1 MTATATATK
10 LYAVTIFAYDKKAKG
25 YVEMLDAE
33 QRCASEADAIARMSE
48 PLPKGQQ
55 WGAYIYT
62 PKGDGTMYMSLAEVR
77 DGHLV
82 PVW

>member
-1 MTATATATK
+1 MTTTTNK
-10 LYAVTIFAYDKKAKG
+10 LFAVTIFAYDKKAKG
-25 YVEMLDAE
+25 YVEMPNAE
-33 QRCASEADAIARMSE
+33 QRCASEAEVIARMSE
-48 PLPKGQQ
+48 PLPMGQQ

-62 PKGDGTMYMSLAEVR
+62 PKGDGAMYMSLAEVR